1 MSFSSNP
8 GNPQH
13 RSRPAWP
20 AQLWEHRELVKVLVA
35 RDLKVRYKRSVLGFL
50 WTLLN
55 PLITIVI
62 FSLVFSRIFSN
73 IYQQYKLYMFSG
85 VLIWNFFSLAT
96 SQGLASLVS
105 NGGTIRK
112 IAVPKIVFPLAVVCS
127 NFLNLTFSLVA
138 LAIVFP
144 FVGGHPT
151 FSLLWL
157 IILLP
162 MLFLFTLGLS
172 FLLSTATVF
181 LRDLQSVWD
190 PLLMIWFFLTPVFYP
205 RSVVPARYYALIR
218 FNPMLSILEACR
230 LPIYLG
236 VTPPLGLFLKSFC
249 SAIAILLIGIAIF
262 RKYEDRIIY
271 YL

>member
-1 MSFSSNP
+1 MP
-8 GNPQH
+8 
-13 RSRPAWP
+13 SRPAPRIPWLS
-20 AQLWEHRELVKVLVA
+20 QLWEHRELVKILVA
-35 RDLKVRYKRSVLGFL
+35 RDLKVRYKRSVLGFV

-62 FSLVFSRIFSN
+62 FSLVFSHIFSAT
-73 IYQQYKLYMFSG
+73 YEQYKLYMFSG

-112 IAVPKIVFPLAVVCS
+112 IAVPKIAFPLSVVCS
-127 NFLNLTFSLVA
+127 NFLNLMFSLAA

-144 FVGGHPT
+144 FVGGRPT
-151 FSLLWL
+151 PSLVWL
-157 IILLP
+157 IVLLP
-162 MLFLFTLGLS
+162 TLFLFTLGLS

-181 LRDLQSVWD
+181 LRDLKSIWD

-205 RSVVPARYYALIR
+205 RSVVPQRYYSLIR

-236 VTPPLGLFLKSFC
+236 TGPSAGLLLKSLA
-249 SAIAILLIGIAIF
+249 SALAALLIGIAVF

>member
-1 MSFSSNP
+1 MV
-8 GNPQH
+8 
-13 RSRPAWP
+13 WLTE
-20 AQLWEHRELVKVLVA
+20 LWDHRELVKVLVA

-55 PLITIVI
+55 PLLTIVI
-62 FSLVFSRIFSN
+62 FSLVFSHIFSS
-73 IYQQYKLYMFSG
+73 IYEQYKLYMFSG

-112 IAVPKIVFPLAVVCS
+112 IAVPKVVFPLSVVCS
-127 NFLNLTFSLVA
+127 NFLNLIFSFAA

-151 FSLLWL
+151 LSLLWL
-157 IILLP
+157 VVLLP
-162 MLFLFTLGLS
+162 TLFLFTLGLS
-172 FLLSTATVF
+172 FLLSTASVF
-181 LRDLQSVWD
+181 LRDLRSIWD

-205 RSVVPARYYALIR
+205 RSVVPERYHTLIR
-218 FNPMLSILEACR
+218 FNPMLSIVEACR

-236 VTPPLGLFLKSFC
+236 MTPPVGLFLKSIG
-249 SAIAILLIGIAIF
+249 SALALLFIGIAIF
-262 RKYEDRIIY
+262 RKYEDRLIH

>member
-1 MSFSSNP
+1 MP
-8 GNPQH
+8 
-13 RSRPAWP
+13 WLTL
-20 AQLWEHRELVKVLVA
+20 LWEHRELVKVLVA

-62 FSLVFSRIFSN
+62 FSLVFSHIFSSF
-73 IYQQYKLYMFSG
+73 YEQYKLYMFSG
-85 VLIWNFFSLAT
+85 VLIWNFFSIAS

-112 IAVPKIVFPLAVVCS
+112 MAVPKIVFPLAAVCS
-127 NFLNLTFSLVA
+127 NFLNLMFSLVA
-138 LAIVFP
+138 LAIIFP

-151 FSLLWL
+151 LSLLWL
-157 IILLP
+157 VILLP
-162 MLFLFTLGLS
+162 TLFLFTLGLS

-181 LRDLQSVWD
+181 LRDLRSIWD

-205 RSVVPARYYALIR
+205 RSVVPERYYALIR

-236 VTPPLGLFLKSFC
+236 ITPPVGLFLKSLG
-249 SAIAILLIGIAIF
+249 SALALLLIGMAIF
-262 RKYEDRIIY
+262 RKYEDRFIY

>member
-1 MSFSSNP
+1 MSTYSSLMP
-8 GNPQH
+8 
-13 RSRPAWP
+13 SRPGPRIPWLS
-20 AQLWEHRELVKVLVA
+20 QLWEHRELVKILVA
-35 RDLKVRYKRSVLGFL
+35 RDLKVRYKRSVLGFV

-62 FSLVFSRIFSN
+62 FSLVFSRIFSS

-105 NGGTIRK
+105 NGGTIRRM
-112 IAVPKIVFPLAVVCS
+112 AVPKVVFPLAAVCS
-127 NFLNLTFSLVA
+127 NFLNLVFSLAA

-151 FSLLWL
+151 PSLLWL
-157 IILLP
+157 VVLLP
-162 MLFLFTLGLS
+162 TLFLFTLGLS

-181 LRDLQSVWD
+181 LRDLKSIWD
-190 PLLMIWFFLTPVFYP
+190 PLMMIWFFLTPVFYP
-205 RSVVPARYYALIR
+205 RSVVPERYYALIR
-218 FNPMLSILEACR
+218 FNPMLSIIEACR

-236 VTPPLGLFLKSFC
+236 ISPPLGLFLKSTC
-249 SAIAILLIGIAIF
+249 SAVAVLLIGVAVF
-262 RKYEDRIIY
+262 RRYEDRIVY